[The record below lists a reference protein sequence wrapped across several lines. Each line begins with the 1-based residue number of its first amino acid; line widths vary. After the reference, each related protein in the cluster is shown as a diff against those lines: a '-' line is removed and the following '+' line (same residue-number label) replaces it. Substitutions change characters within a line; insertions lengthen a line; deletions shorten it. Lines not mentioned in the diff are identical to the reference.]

1 MYIMIIIL
9 FWKIKNVVPK
19 FYVSFDEKH
28 LACFL
33 DDLVDP
39 GFVSDQETDLPQ
51 TKARCQHTLTVRK
64 IGITHTEGERKA
76 PMEPPEEEGSLMEF
90 PFAFSPLVSVLSPLP
105 PSPQSYRKVRHK
117 PNGKFLL

>member
-1 MYIMIIIL
+1 MFLLM
-9 FWKIKNVVPK
+9 KNI
-19 FYVSFDEKH
+19 F
-28 LACFL
+28 ACFL

-90 PFAFSPLVSVLSPLP
+90 PFAFSPLVSILSPLP